1 VKAVEDLRNYIKEN
15 TLAQMYLQAGLDN
28 IPKIVIQNYE
38 D

>member
-1 VKAVEDLRNYIKEN
+1 
-15 TLAQMYLQAGLDN
+15 MYLQAGLDN